1 MIQFLRIC
9 NIGSTP
15 SSTWAHSQTYNR
27 FVSLRNMQ
35 FTIHRGVRKVT
46 TKNFQFLETSEDNVE
61 SAAEDTE
68 DSEDGADEEDLS
80 FEDNE
85 GKKFS

>member
-1 MIQFLRIC
+1 
-9 NIGSTP
+9 
-15 SSTWAHSQTYNR
+15 
-27 FVSLRNMQ
+27 MQ

-61 SAAEDTE
+61 RSAEYTE

-85 GKKFS
+85 GKKFNEVN

>member
-1 MIQFLRIC
+1 
-9 NIGSTP
+9 
-15 SSTWAHSQTYNR
+15 
-27 FVSLRNMQ
+27 MQ

-61 SAAEDTE
+61 STAEDTE
-68 DSEDGADEEDLS
+68 DSEDSADEEDLS

-85 GKKFS
+85 GKKFN

>member
-1 MIQFLRIC
+1 MFLLLVCLCERFFRC
-9 NIGSTP
+9 PLT
-15 SSTWAHSQTYNR
+15 SQRAR

-68 DSEDGADEEDLS
+68 DSEDSADEEDLS

-85 GKKFS
+85 GKKFN